1 MFSKTL
7 CYQTMTGSPWLTM
20 NLTVHGDYKD
30 NVAIQV
36 ISGIFYACLSKNQQQ
51 ICIFDNKYIQIYKY
65 VCVYIFTLFF
75 HFILLCIIFCYLI
88 FLTWLPLIPVLWLL
102 CRIEKGN
109 I

>member
-36 ISGIFYACLSKNQQQ
+36 ISGIFSACLSENQQQ
-51 ICIFDNKYIQIYKY
+51 ICIFDNKYIQIFKY
-65 VCVYIFTLFF
+65 VCVCIYSHCFFILFF
-75 HFILLCIIFCYLI
+75 C
-88 FLTWLPLIPVLWLL
+88 V
-102 CRIEKGN
+102 
-109 I
+109 